1 MVQALHLVKLVAAV
15 QDVTLTVLQSL
26 MSSIFAAK
34 WGQGPLAI
42 SLRDVKA
49 AARVVVYFGW

>member
-34 WGQGPLAI
+34 WRQGPLAI